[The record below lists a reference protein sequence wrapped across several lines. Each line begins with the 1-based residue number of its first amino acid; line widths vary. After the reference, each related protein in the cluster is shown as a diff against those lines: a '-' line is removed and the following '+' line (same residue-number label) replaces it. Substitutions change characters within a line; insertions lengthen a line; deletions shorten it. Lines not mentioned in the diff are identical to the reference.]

1 MHKRVDPSY
10 TIGFDPAAGAKK
22 KDLYPEVGPTGRCD
36 TLGEATLQDSIPRG
50 GGGGPTG
57 GFDSVWR
64 ATPKKSIPREDNRI
78 FRGGPRQFIDFEFEN
93 FADLNLSLKLL

>member
-1 MHKRVDPSY
+1 VHKRVDPSY

-50 GGGGPTG
+50 GGAHRWIRFRVAGHTEEIDPQGRQSDLPG
-57 GFDSVWR
+57 R
-64 ATPKKSIPREDNRI
+64 ATPVH
-78 FRGGPRQFIDFEFEN
+78 
-93 FADLNLSLKLL
+93 